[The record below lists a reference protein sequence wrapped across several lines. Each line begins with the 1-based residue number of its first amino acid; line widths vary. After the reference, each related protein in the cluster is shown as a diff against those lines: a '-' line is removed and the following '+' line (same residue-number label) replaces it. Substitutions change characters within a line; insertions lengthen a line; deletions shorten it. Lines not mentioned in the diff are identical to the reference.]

1 MASDPS
7 EELAK
12 RWPHNK
18 VTTFTIEHDW
28 MVGPFPGLPEQSA
41 TGKSNWK
48 VIKSAVFVPVGGG
61 HSLGFQMALKLER
74 PSDGKEKVF
83 FSLSCYTLKE
93 VASEVLVSFKLAFN
107 DGSDDWGFSN
117 CKVFNKKQ
125 IKKTN

>member
-1 MASDPS
+1 MASDPI
-7 EELAK
+7 EELGK
-12 RWPHNK
+12 RWPQSK
-18 VTTFTIEHDW
+18 VTTFTAEHDW
-28 MVGPFPGLPEQSA
+28 TVGPFPGLPEQSA

-61 HSLGFQMALKLER
+61 HNLGFKMALKLDR

-83 FSLSCYTLKE
+83 FSLYCYTLKE

-117 CKVFNKKQ
+117 CKALNKKQ
-125 IKKTN
+125 IAN